1 MECLPLCPAP
11 RHRNQNVPTP
21 LILYDFIGRLWIIL
35 EKALQEYNLWND
47 GGVAIPHHKHQ
58 VLKTG
63 EHLLVCFV
71 LPLSL
76 VVQVSQIVG
85 A

>member
-1 MECLPLCPAP
+1 M
-11 RHRNQNVPTP
+11 
-21 LILYDFIGRLWIIL
+21 
-35 EKALQEYNLWND
+35 ALQEYNLWYD

-63 EHLLVCFV
+63 EHLLVCLV

>member
-1 MECLPLCPAP
+1 MECLPLRPAP
-11 RHRNQNVPTP
+11 MHRNQNVLTP

-35 EKALQEYNLWND
+35 EMALQEYNLWYD

>member
-11 RHRNQNVPTP
+11 RHRNQNVLTP

-35 EKALQEYNLWND
+35 EMALQEYNLWYN
-47 GGVAIPHHKHQ
+47 GSVAIPHHKHQ

-63 EHLLVCFV
+63 EHLLVCLV